1 MKAKGSSERGVR
13 EGSER
18 EGERG
23 RWRQLGCFSGNFNK
37 TFDAAG
43 KLTFS
48 IKCRQR
54 AMATSRGNRS
64 GRGRWRRGSWVSEGG
79 GGRHLTFWPSFMCAQ
94 NECSSVDYEE

>member
-54 AMATSRGNRS
+54 AQWQRAEEIEVG
-64 GRGRWRRGSWVSEGG
+64 EGG
-79 GGRHLTFWPSFMCAQ
+79 G
-94 NECSSVDYEE
+94 EEAAG

>member
-64 GRGRWRRGSWVSEGG
+64 GIGRGRWRRGSWVSEGG
-79 GGRHLTFWPSFMCAQ
+79 EAANILAKFYVCA
-94 NECSSVDYEE
+94 E

>member
-1 MKAKGSSERGVR
+1 MKAKGSTERGVT
-13 EGSER
+13 ER
-18 EGERG
+18 ENVGERE

-54 AMATSRGNRS
+54 AIAASRGS
-64 GRGRWRRGSWVSEGG
+64 
-79 GGRHLTFWPSFMCAQ
+79 
-94 NECSSVDYEE
+94 